1 MNSAV
6 QTLKN
11 RWSERQL
18 SNPAYSLRAFARDL
32 GLNPSQLSL
41 VLNGKR
47 GLSPPVAAQV
57 AQKLELSSSEQD
69 SFIAA
74 FRAEFAASPI
84 QRTLAQ
90 AQLEHSQTF
99 LVERSLEVDL
109 FKTVSSWH
117 HFGLLELIK
126 ISGKRSGK
134 GLVQWL
140 SNKLGIPENET
151 LLALARLERLELI
164 RKEESKY
171 VVNQE
176 SIFADH
182 PTPTEAMRKFHRQ
195 ILEKATAALTYQS
208 AEERY
213 GISDVMPTRVKNVVR
228 AKKLIQKFRQDFAKE
243 ISEPEGG
250 DEIYGLSLQFFRL
263 SQKENS

>member
-1 MNSAV
+1 MNLAV

-11 RWSERQL
+11 HWSERQL

-57 AQKLELSSSEQD
+57 AQKLELSGSEQD

-74 FRAEFAASPI
+74 FRAEFAASPT

-109 FKTVSSWH
+109 FKIVSSWH

-126 ISGKRSGK
+126 ISGNRSGK

-140 SNKLGIPENET
+140 SGKLGIPENET
-151 LLALARLERLELI
+151 LLARLERLELI
-164 RKEESKY
+164 RKVEAKY

-195 ILEKATAALTYQS
+195 ILEKATAALIYQS
-208 AEERY
+208 GNERY
-213 GISDVMPTRVKNVVR
+213 GISDVMPTRVKNVTR

-250 DEIYGLSLQFFRL
+250 DEIYGLSLQFFKL